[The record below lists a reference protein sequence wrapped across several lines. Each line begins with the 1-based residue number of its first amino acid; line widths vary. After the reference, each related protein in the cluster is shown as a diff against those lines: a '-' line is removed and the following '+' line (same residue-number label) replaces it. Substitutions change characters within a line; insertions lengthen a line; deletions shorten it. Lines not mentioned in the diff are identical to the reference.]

1 MRKASLFFSV
11 LSILTV
17 FASLILRCG
26 AIQIIYAQ
34 YGVVPYGQYA
44 GAAVVQGISVSKMV
58 SVPGSGGTQFVDNL
72 SASDAHFKPGDT
84 VTFKIIV
91 QNVSTTKLTNVTIKD
106 FVPDF
111 VEPIDGPGTFDSSTR
126 TFSFSGGDFNSGEQ
140 KVFFINTQVV
150 SQNQLPADK
159 SLICVINKV
168 QAFTGNVF
176 GESAS
181 QFCIEKQIVGA
192 AAPTLQAPQQVPAA
206 GPSLGLLFLG
216 INVITIIIG
225 ISLHNKR
232 FPH

>member
-1 MRKASLFFSV
+1 MRKVSLFFSF
-11 LSILTV
+11 LSIFTIL
-17 FASLILRCG
+17 ASLIVRLG
-26 AIQIIYAQ
+26 AIQMIYAQ
-34 YGVVPYGQYA
+34 YAVPYGQYA

-72 SASDAHFKPGDT
+72 SAADAHFKAGDM

-91 QNVSTTKLTNVTIKD
+91 QNVSTTSLINVTVKD
-106 FVPDF
+106 FVPSF
-111 VEPIDGPGTFDSSTR
+111 VEPVEGPGAFDSGSRTI
-126 TFSFSGGDFNSGEQ
+126 TFSAGDFSVGEQ
-140 KVFFINTQVV
+140 KVFLINTQVV
-150 SQNQLPADK
+150 SQDQLPSDK

-168 QAFTGNVF
+168 QAFTSNVF

-181 QFCIEKQIVGA
+181 QFCIEKQVA
-192 AAPTLQAPQQVPAA
+192 AAISPAPQVPQQVPAA

-216 INVITIIIG
+216 INVISIIIG